1 MQGEKD
7 RGVLGGFMSPERD
20 VGVGPQQQAVTQ
32 LLLLLQASLV
42 PDGCRVTAG
51 RVKRD
56 VGVKH
61 LYASRGR
68 GAARLP
74 LSFTLGQHGDHHRTH
89 RRRESFAHLKS
100 QRKQWS

>member
-1 MQGEKD
+1 
-7 RGVLGGFMSPERD
+7 MSPERD
-20 VGVGPQQQAVTQ
+20 VGVGPQQAVTQ

-61 LYASRGR
+61 LYASCGR
-68 GAARLP
+68 GAARPP
-74 LSFTLGQHGDHHRTH
+74 LSFTLGQHRDHHRTH
-89 RRRESFAHLKS
+89 RRRESFARLKENS
-100 QRKQWS
+100 GVEWKDCWLFFLPWQ